1 MFTAPASPSLKMA
14 LLNGRRIMMACLE
27 LQKTQTTSND
37 LAKFM
42 IAMQDAYLGKP
53 NPLLR
58 TETARQM
65 LTRQPNSK
73 FGLGFAVHG
82 EGDAIAFGHDG
93 STIGFQADFICF
105 PNKGMGAIVMTN
117 SDNGFSLMRAIFL
130 DAVRLD
136 LETLQRCAG
145 EFVNS
150 AEKIFF
156 FIPTPFFVVLDNPRK
171 FL

>member
-1 MFTAPASPSLKMA
+1 
-14 LLNGRRIMMACLE
+14 MACLE

-130 DAVRLD
+130 DAVTLD
-136 LETLQRCAG
+136 PETLQRCAG

-150 AEKIFF
+150 ADKNVF
-156 FIPTPFFVVLDNPRK
+156 FISNTTCVVLDNARQI
-171 FL
+171 L